1 MKNKKD
7 LLIGVF
13 VIIATLVAMIFSLNY
28 TSKILKENAQK
39 AVTPV
44 IINKKD
50 PKFQIKNWGMNRTR
64 TKKDAMI
71 ERMMKDYGIIEL

>member
-1 MKNKKD
+1 MKNKQD
-7 LLIGVF
+7 TLVGIIT
-13 VIIATLVAMIFSLNY
+13 IIATIGAMIFSLNY
-28 TSKILKENAQK
+28 TSKVLTENAHK
-39 AVTPV
+39 NTVPI

-71 ERMMKDYGIIEL
+71 ERMMNN

>member
-13 VIIATLVAMIFSLNY
+13 VIIATLGAMIFSLNY
-28 TSKILKENAQK
+28 TSKILTENAQK
-39 AVTPV
+39 AVTPI

-71 ERMMKDYGIIEL
+71 ERMMSK

>member
-28 TSKILKENAQK
+28 TSKILTENAQK
-39 AVTPV
+39 TVTPI
-44 IINKKD
+44 IINKND
-50 PKFQIKNWGMNRTR
+50 PKFKVKNWGMNRTR

-71 ERMMKDYGIIEL
+71 ERMMKD

>member
-39 AVTPV
+39 AVIPV

-71 ERMMKDYGIIEL
+71 ERMMKD

>member
-7 LLIGVF
+7 MLVGIIT
-13 VIIATLVAMIFSLNY
+13 IIATIGAMIFSLNY
-28 TSKILKENAQK
+28 TSKVLKENAHK
-39 AVTPV
+39 NTIPI

-71 ERMMKDYGIIEL
+71 EIMMKN

>member
-7 LLIGVF
+7 ILVGIIT
-13 VIIATLVAMIFSLNY
+13 IIATTGAMIFSLNY
-28 TSKILKENAQK
+28 TSKTITENAHK
-39 AVTPV
+39 NTIPI

-64 TKKDAMI
+64 TQKESAI
-71 ERMMKDYGIIEL
+71 ERMMRN

>member
-7 LLIGVF
+7 ILVGVIT
-13 VIIATLVAMIFSLNY
+13 IIATTGAMIFSLNY
-28 TSKILKENAQK
+28 TSKVLTENAHK
-39 AVTPV
+39 NTATI

-64 TKKDAMI
+64 TQKESDI
-71 ERMMKDYGIIEL
+71 ERMMRN

>member
-1 MKNKKD
+1 MKNKQD
-7 LLIGVF
+7 VLVGIIT
-13 VIIATLVAMIFSLNY
+13 IIATIGAMIFSLNY
-28 TSKILKENAQK
+28 TSKVLTENVHK
-39 AVTPV
+39 NTVP

-71 ERMMKDYGIIEL
+71 ERMMNN

>member
-7 LLIGVF
+7 MLVGIIT
-13 VIIATLVAMIFSLNY
+13 IIATIGAMIFSLNY
-28 TSKILKENAQK
+28 TSKVLTENAHK
-39 AVTPV
+39 NTAPI

-50 PKFQIKNWGMNRTR
+50 PKFQIKNWGMNKTR

-71 ERMMKDYGIIEL
+71 EIMMKN